1 MKKRKQ
7 MFFWNRK
14 KSLNE
19 TGIFKGFR
27 DYHSHILYGVD
38 DGVKT
43 LEEALDILSLYESL
57 GFSEVWLTP
66 HIMEDIPN
74 ETARLKSRFEE
85 LKNAYREKLRGDL
98 ELHLAAE
105 YMLDPLF
112 EERLRTGDLLPI
124 GKEGNHLLVE
134 TSYYNAPG
142 DLYHLLEMVKSKGY
156 YPLLAHPERY
166 RYMEE
171 KDYERLRKMG
181 VKFQLNLPAL
191 AGMYSSHTEQ
201 KAYRLLEKGYY
212 DVAGNDI
219 HSFRSFLQV
228 TERKTIQSKRL
239 KHLQPKEL

>member
-1 MKKRKQ
+1 

-105 YMLDPLF
+105 YMLDIYPPVGILHTHVPQAGPQ
-112 EERLRTGDLLPI
+112 RHPDLCHGSPDHRRDHGIRTG
-124 GKEGNHLLVE
+124 
-134 TSYYNAPG
+134 
-142 DLYHLLEMVKSKGY
+142 
-156 YPLLAHPERY
+156 
-166 RYMEE
+166 
-171 KDYERLRKMG
+171 
-181 VKFQLNLPAL
+181 
-191 AGMYSSHTEQ
+191 
-201 KAYRLLEKGYY
+201 
-212 DVAGNDI
+212 
-219 HSFRSFLQV
+219 
-228 TERKTIQSKRL
+228 
-239 KHLQPKEL
+239 

>member
-1 MKKRKQ
+1 

-14 KSLNE
+14 KSLHE

-43 LEEALDILSLYESL
+43 LEESLDILALYESS
-57 GFSEVWLTP
+57 GFSEVWFTP

-74 ETARLKSRFEE
+74 ETARLKNRFEE
-85 LKNAYREKLRGDL
+85 LKNAYREKLRGGL

-112 EERLRTGDLLPI
+112 EERLRAGDLLPI

-166 RYMEE
+166 RYMED

-191 AGMYSSHTEQ
+191 AGMYSSHTKQ

-212 DVAGNDI
+212 YVAGTDI
-219 HSFRSFLQV
+219 HSYRSFSQV
-228 TERKTIQSKRL
+228 VERKAVNGKKL
-239 KHLQPKEL
+239 KQFCPKEL